1 MIILQIVQKPPSL
14 ADHHKKT
21 PSRVEVFG
29 MPLQVVCKFFDSSCQ
44 QSNLDFRRTGIF
56 AVDLKLFYDFLFL
69 FLCECQLLLHLQYS
83 IQRVVY
89 HTVSPL

>member
-1 MIILQIVQKPPSL
+1 
-14 ADHHKKT
+14 
-21 PSRVEVFG
+21 
-29 MPLQVVCKFFDSSCQ
+29 
-44 QSNLDFRRTGIF
+44 
-56 AVDLKLFYDFLFL
+56 VDLKLFYDFLFL